1 MNRNKI
7 FEVVYEQIEGRVLGG
22 MLDHQDE
29 AQEWISTFLASVK
42 TYQKLLDIDWIVVI
56 PSSNSTAQQKHFF
69 GERKPWFIT
78 MNGEKKGKNEF
89 IETFAHELAHVYYED
104 DGIVP
109 SQIKNPVH
117 WEAIIELRAD
127 LKMEEW
133 GALRFKKDTYLYG
146 GGWEQFAKS
155 ISKDEALSF
164 AKIGNTAE
172 IITQYAHQYP

>member
-7 FEVVYEQIEGRVLGG
+7 FEVVYEQIEGRIIGG
-22 MLDHQDE
+22 HLDHQDE

-42 TYQKLLDIDWIVVI
+42 TYQKLLDRDWIVVI
-56 PSSNSTAQQKHFF
+56 PSSNSSAQQISFF

-78 MNGEKKGKNEF
+78 MNGGRMENNKF
-89 IETFAHELAHVYYED
+89 IQIFAHELAHVYYED
-104 DGIVP
+104 GRVP

-117 WEAIIELRAD
+117 WAAIIELRAD

-146 GGWEQFAKS
+146 GGWEEFAKS

-164 AKIGNTAE
+164 AKIGNIAE
-172 IITQYAHQYP
+172 IITQYAHQFP